1 MIKHVIPI
9 RDMHCTMCSMTIDG
23 ALEDLP
29 GVLEANTSFVRAQT
43 EVTYDPS
50 TVSFETLLGAI
61 RQAGYEPIVSA

>member
-1 MIKHVIPI
+1 MIKRVFRI

-29 GVLEANTSFVRAQT
+29 GVQEANTSFIRAQT

-50 TVSFETLLGAI
+50 TVSVEALVAAI
-61 RQAGYEPIVSA
+61 RQAGYEPVLPD

>member
-1 MIKHVIPI
+1 MITHVIRI

-29 GVLEANTSFVRAQT
+29 GVKEATTSFVRAQT

-50 TVSFETLLGAI
+50 TVSFEALVNAI
-61 RQAGYEPIVSA
+61 RHAGYEPELPS